1 MNYETKSLVECRK
14 IKAALEDRC
23 KACEDRLTEKCMH
36 CYNIILRRD
45 VELCIRRIVFSDEY
59 ALVRD
64 MLRHICNTS
73 VDCDTCVYDCDGYNP
88 CQVTQNTASL
98 LKRYN
103 DLYGELV

>member
-1 MNYETKSLVECRK
+1 MHYVKKSLTECRK
-14 IKAALEDRC
+14 IKADLEERCRTCDRRDT
-23 KACEDRLTEKCMH
+23 KSCMS

-45 VELCIRRIVFSDEY
+45 VELCIMRIEASREY
-59 ALVRD
+59 ELARD
-64 MLRHICNTS
+64 MLRYICNTS

-88 CQVTQNTASL
+88 CPVTQNAASL